1 VTEAVSSP
9 PVVQEVLGGYRMHW
23 VEGAEECLIVEVK
36 HIQGDSHGGMNGE
49 VTIWHDFTMQDK
61 PTLSGVRVNLLSEQR
76 RTAVAKRL
84 TAIKPELPWDAVI
97 EQVCHEVIVR
107 YRAGDPGEMIEP
119 VDDADMVVP
128 QYLLN
133 PLILQGVP
141 NVIYGDKG
149 TSKTTIALLAAGCM
163 FGPWEANPFG
173 FGTNGGHHATALL
186 DYESSRDLT
195 LFSAQRLRRGTSIP
209 YFDLAYRHCKVPL
222 ADDVEQIGQ
231 FLDKRGVDFVIVDS
245 MGAACGGDLF
255 KPEPAL
261 RFFEAL
267 RALNKTWLIIAQ
279 NSKGEEGKKTIFG
292 TTFFTYYSRNI
303 FEVKKFGDFDEKVE
317 SYVALIHTE
326 ANYSGKHDPMGF
338 HLQFTGNSIKVE
350 STHVTMGQLMEKA
363 QTQQKLISI
372 LREAN
377 TDMALHDL
385 AIATGSKEAALSVML
400 NKLKGKGQV
409 VNRARGTWGLPSN
422 LSGNITG

>member
-1 VTEAVSSP
+1 
-9 PVVQEVLGGYRMHW
+9 M
-23 VEGAEECLIVEVK
+23 
-36 HIQGDSHGGMNGE
+36 
-49 VTIWHDFTMQDK
+49 
-61 PTLSGVRVNLLSEQR
+61 
-76 RTAVAKRL
+76 
-84 TAIKPELPWDAVI
+84 
-97 EQVCHEVIVR
+97 
-107 YRAGDPGEMIEP
+107 
-119 VDDADMVVP
+119 
-128 QYLLN
+128 
-133 PLILQGVP
+133 
-141 NVIYGDKG
+141 
-149 TSKTTIALLAAGCM
+149 
-163 FGPWEANPFG
+163 
-173 FGTNGGHHATALL
+173 
-186 DYESSRDLT
+186 
-195 LFSAQRLRRGTSIP
+195 
-209 YFDLAYRHCKVPL
+209 
-222 ADDVEQIGQ
+222 
-231 FLDKRGVDFVIVDS
+231 IVDS

-303 FEVKKFGDFDEKVE
+303 FEVKKFGDFDERTE
-317 SYVALIHTE
+317 SYVALVHTE

-338 HLQFTGNSIKVE
+338 HLMYTQNSIKIE

-409 VNRARGTWGLPSN
+409 VNRTRGTWGLPSN
-422 LSGNITG
+422 LSGNIIG